1 MTQNFKAP
9 KLRFPGFTEDWEQ
22 RKLEESFDFLQNN
35 TLSRA
40 ELGDSGTAL
49 NVHYGDIL
57 VKFGDCIDV
66 SLNELPHI
74 TNQSSV
80 EKLKNSYLKDG
91 DVVMADTAEDE
102 TVGKC
107 SELTDIKD
115 KIVLSGLH
123 TIPLR
128 PKNKFGK
135 GYLGYYLNSGSY
147 HDQLKPLM
155 QGIKVTSISKSAL
168 KNTIVSFPRDVSEQE
183 KIGNFFIRID
193 NLITLHQ
200 RKFETLKKLKKG
212 FLQKMFPKNGESV
225 PEIRFPGFTDAW
237 EQRKLGEISER
248 VQGNDGRM
256 DLPTLTISASNGW
269 MNQVER
275 FSGNIAG
282 KEQKNYTLLK
292 KGQLSYNHGNS
303 KVAKY
308 GTVFTLESQE
318 EALVP
323 RVYHSFRMVD
333 GDSKFIEYLFAT
345 RLPDRE
351 LSKLISSGARMDGL
365 LNISYEDFMG
375 LKIKLPSII
384 EQKQISDFFRL
395 LDSTITLHQRK
406 LDTLKKFKQG
416 MLQQMFI

>member
-200 RKFETLKKLKKG
+200 R
-212 FLQKMFPKNGESV
+212 
-225 PEIRFPGFTDAW
+225 
-237 EQRKLGEISER
+237 
-248 VQGNDGRM
+248 
-256 DLPTLTISASNGW
+256 
-269 MNQVER
+269 
-275 FSGNIAG
+275 
-282 KEQKNYTLLK
+282 
-292 KGQLSYNHGNS
+292 
-303 KVAKY
+303 
-308 GTVFTLESQE
+308 
-318 EALVP
+318 
-323 RVYHSFRMVD
+323 
-333 GDSKFIEYLFAT
+333 
-345 RLPDRE
+345 
-351 LSKLISSGARMDGL
+351 
-365 LNISYEDFMG
+365 
-375 LKIKLPSII
+375 
-384 EQKQISDFFRL
+384 
-395 LDSTITLHQRK
+395 
-406 LDTLKKFKQG
+406 
-416 MLQQMFI
+416 

>member
-200 RKFETLKKLKKG
+200 RK
-212 FLQKMFPKNGESV
+212 
-225 PEIRFPGFTDAW
+225 
-237 EQRKLGEISER
+237 
-248 VQGNDGRM
+248 
-256 DLPTLTISASNGW
+256 
-269 MNQVER
+269 
-275 FSGNIAG
+275 
-282 KEQKNYTLLK
+282 
-292 KGQLSYNHGNS
+292 
-303 KVAKY
+303 
-308 GTVFTLESQE
+308 
-318 EALVP
+318 
-323 RVYHSFRMVD
+323 
-333 GDSKFIEYLFAT
+333 
-345 RLPDRE
+345 
-351 LSKLISSGARMDGL
+351 
-365 LNISYEDFMG
+365 
-375 LKIKLPSII
+375 
-384 EQKQISDFFRL
+384 
-395 LDSTITLHQRK
+395 

>member
-237 EQRKLGEISER
+237 EQRKFSELYAKVTEKNDLSFGADKIISVANMYFKEDTKESSDDYMKTYNVMRLGDIAFEGNRNKNYAHGRFVENTIGDGIVSHVFDVFRPIVDYDLNYWKYYINNEIVMGRTMARCTKSSTMMTNL
-248 VQGNDGRM
+248 VANDF
-256 DLPTLTISASNGW
+256 LKEAVLVPVL
-269 MNQVER
+269 E
-275 FSGNIAG
+275 
-282 KEQKNYTLLK
+282 EQKK
-292 KGQLSYNHGNS
+292 IGQYFSN
-303 KVAKY
+303 
-308 GTVFTLESQE
+308 
-318 EALVP
+318 
-323 RVYHSFRMVD
+323 
-333 GDSKFIEYLFAT
+333 
-345 RLPDRE
+345 
-351 LSKLISSGARMDGL
+351 
-365 LNISYEDFMG
+365 
-375 LKIKLPSII
+375 
-384 EQKQISDFFRL
+384 
-395 LDSTITLHQRK
+395 LDNLITLHQRK
-406 LDTLKKFKQG
+406 LDTLKKLKQG

>member
-1 MTQNFKAP
+1 
-9 KLRFPGFTEDWEQ
+9 
-22 RKLEESFDFLQNN
+22 
-35 TLSRA
+35 
-40 ELGDSGTAL
+40 
-49 NVHYGDIL
+49 
-57 VKFGDCIDV
+57 
-66 SLNELPHI
+66 
-74 TNQSSV
+74 
-80 EKLKNSYLKDG
+80 
-91 DVVMADTAEDE
+91 MADTAEDE

-237 EQRKLGEISER
+237 EQRKLGDISER

>member
-237 EQRKLGEISER
+237 EQRKLGDISER